1 MQNGEG
7 TEETAGT
14 KNQTSSH
21 HNIGRETF
29 RQQKDGGWWI
39 LVLVMVVVLVGGW
52 VVVVVVVV
60 AVSRLVFDVS
70 SGQ

>member
-21 HNIGRETF
+21 HSRAQLQSDSYKRLADDGV
-29 RQQKDGGWWI
+29 GGWW
-39 LVLVMVVVLVGGW
+39 VVML
-52 VVVVVVVV
+52 VV
-60 AVSRLVFDVS
+60 AARLVFDVS